1 MCRFQDTKAPPS
13 SNLFPF
19 PAISFWCFVYT
30 SPKVE
35 TTYYAATLNRLFEKY
50 YNVLAPLYKDTA
62 CEFSQMHYDFYLCFK
77 YINVYPVLCYLFV
90 V

>member
-13 SNLFPF
+13 SNLFLF
-19 PAISFWCFVYT
+19 PAISFWCLSYT
-30 SPKVE
+30 SPKIE
-35 TTYYAATLNRLFEKY
+35 TTYYAATLNRHFEKH

-62 CEFSQMHYDFYLCFK
+62 YAFSQMQYDFYLCFK
-77 YINVYPVLCYLFV
+77 YINVYPVMRYLFV